1 MQVTAGVKK
10 NFTLEVFFEAR
21 TVKVGIPLRT
31 IVSKRGTWLR
41 VMSVYLRTHLDT
53 LRIDFNQTLKVML
66 ESFREQGLGL
76 EFTFE
81 SPKEQ

>member
-10 NFTLEVFFEAR
+10 NLTLEVFFGAR
-21 TVKVGIPLRT
+21 TVKVGIPFRT

-41 VMSVYLRTHLDT
+41 VMSEYLQTHLDT
-53 LRIDFNQTLKVML
+53 LRIDFNRTLEVVL
-66 ESFREQGLGL
+66 ESFREQRLGL
-76 EFTFE
+76 KFTFD